1 MIEFQRR
8 YRHKGGVLGR
18 SGYVFVFRLRKLLN
32 KSPIRPIRPI
42 RLKSKLR
49 AFEKPSNKNWYE
61 KNLTCLQEFLA
72 DEMLP
77 ITTVPVRPKK
87 GVILWADRYAVV
99 NTIAEGLGFGATPN
113 GGIHIFIIRNVNQAE
128 KKINPILL
136 YKSPILSGQ
145 VTKIILLFLDA
156 KIQIE

>member
-1 MIEFQRR
+1 
-8 YRHKGGVLGR
+8 
-18 SGYVFVFRLRKLLN
+18 
-32 KSPIRPIRPI
+32 
-42 RLKSKLR
+42 
-49 AFEKPSNKNWYE
+49 
-61 KNLTCLQEFLA
+61 
-72 DEMLP
+72 MLP

-113 GGIHIFIIRNVNQAE
+113 GGIHIFIVRNVNQA
-128 KKINPILL
+128 KKIDPILL

-145 VTKIILLFLDA
+145 VTKIILLFLGA